1 MEEWKNFYQKLS
13 KINNFKIPRCILLPA
28 TIRIE
33 IHGFSDASERAYAA
47 VVYIKC
53 FNESGQSQTRLLCRK
68 SRAAPLKTL
77 TIPRLELSAAL
88 LLSRLVKKVGPIL
101 QLPIHKI
108 CMWTDSTIALAW
120 IKTEPHKLKTFVS
133 NRVAKIQTLS
143 EDCHW
148 KHVSS
153 KNNPAD
159 LISRVCNVDE
169 LLENEMWFSGPDL
182 QTDEYENNRLFPLIL
197 LTEMNKNVL

>member
-1 MEEWKNFYQKLS
+1 M
-13 KINNFKIPRCILLPA
+13 
-28 TIRIE
+28 
-33 IHGFSDASERAYAA
+33 HGFSDASGHVYAA

-53 FNESGQSQTRLLCRK
+53 INESGQSQIRLLCSK
-68 SRAAPLKTL
+68 SRVALLKTL

-88 LLSRLVKKVGPIL
+88 LLSILVKKVAPIL

-108 CMWTDSTIALAW
+108 WLWTDSTIALAW

-133 NRVAKIQTLS
+133 NWVVEIQTLS
-143 EDCHW
+143 KDFHW

-159 LISRVCNVDE
+159 LI
-169 LLENEMWFSGPDL
+169 LEAAM
-182 QTDEYENNRLFPLIL
+182 
-197 LTEMNKNVL
+197 